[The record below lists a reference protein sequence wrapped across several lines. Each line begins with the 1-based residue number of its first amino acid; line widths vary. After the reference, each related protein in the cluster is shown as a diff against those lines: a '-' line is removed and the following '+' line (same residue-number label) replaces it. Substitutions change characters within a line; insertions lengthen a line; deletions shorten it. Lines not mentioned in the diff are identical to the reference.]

1 MSVFAENIIE
11 QKLKIEIVLLYE
23 MNFLDGKL
31 N

>member
-23 MNFLDGKL
+23 MNFLDEKL